1 MKGRKEKQER
11 KGGRKK
17 ERDRS
22 KFTVECHLINAN
34 KITDLKPFYNHSNNW
49 FRQKLSINGNTMSKS
64 LMRNRILMSLEVFP
78 VFKGKIFI
86 L

>member
-1 MKGRKEKQER
+1 
-11 KGGRKK
+11 
-17 ERDRS
+17 
-22 KFTVECHLINAN
+22 
-34 KITDLKPFYNHSNNW
+34 LKPFYNHSNNW